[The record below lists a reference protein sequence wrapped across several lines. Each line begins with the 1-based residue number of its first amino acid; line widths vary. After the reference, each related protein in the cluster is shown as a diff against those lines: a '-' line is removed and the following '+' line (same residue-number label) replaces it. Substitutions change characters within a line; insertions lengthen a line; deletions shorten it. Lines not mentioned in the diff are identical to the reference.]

1 MKKFET
7 FPLLWPQSSAARKFQ
22 TNPAI
27 YTISP
32 SIQNLSENINTKQEK
47 SSNHFTYY
55 HDNVEIEFSFCET
68 NFFPWT
74 LFFLPQMTTPLPLQC
89 FSISS
94 SDKSYSPSPF
104 LNKQIRAF
112 EIYKVPLAPFQHLG
126 CWFLINS
133 LMSPSDSSD
142 SSITAYSSL
151 WEQRN

>member
-47 SSNHFTYY
+47 SSDHFTYY

-112 EIYKVPLAPFQHLG
+112 EICKVPLA
-126 CWFLINS
+126 
-133 LMSPSDSSD
+133 LMSSFSTPRLLVFDQQLD
-142 SSITAYSSL
+142 VTF
-151 WEQRN
+151 

>member
-32 SIQNLSENINTKQEK
+32 SIQNLNENINTKQEQ
-47 SSNHFTYY
+47 NPDHLTYY
-55 HDNVEIEFSFCET
+55 NNHNNVEIEFSFCET
-68 NFFPWT
+68 KFFPWT

-104 LNKQIRAF
+104 LNKQIRPF
-112 EIYKVPLAPFQHLG
+112 EIYIVSLASFQHQG
-126 CWFLINS
+126 CWFFLS
-133 LMSPSDSSD
+133 
-142 SSITAYSSL
+142 TA
-151 WEQRN
+151 